1 MFPREVI
8 WGLFFVFQI
17 SIGFM
22 GNSLLFMLCVYIFL
36 DKNHVKKP
44 IDLICVHLTSVNAL
58 TILFKLIP
66 DIVSSFGIK
75 HFLDDVGC
83 KATLYIYRVTR
94 GLSICTTALLSGYQA
109 ITISPVHSRWAW
121 LRSKLSICIYSS
133 FLFFWI
139 TNMLIYSYIIET
151 VEADHNVT
159 IVGLEYS
166 TLHCQTNH
174 LRQNHSVAFG
184 SVVIIRDLL
193 FVILMVWSSL
203 YTVNLL
209 YKHHQRAQ
217 HIHSPSL
224 SPQSSPEIKAT
235 HTILLLVS
243 CFVFFHCSNNFIVFY
258 LFHKPEK
265 NSRLKRIIGIF
276 SSCYPTVCPF
286 VLLKNSKI
294 TSRLTSSLSKLRIIF
309 S

>member
-1 MFPREVI
+1 MFSSDAILGFLFISLICV
-8 WGLFFVFQI
+8 GL
-17 SIGFM
+17 M
-22 GNSLLFMLCVYIFL
+22 GNLVLFLLYIDTFL
-36 DKNHVKKP
+36 TQSCLKKP
-44 IDLICVHLTSVNAL
+44 IDVIFIHLTLVNVL

-66 DIVSSFGIK
+66 DIVSSFGVK

-83 KATLYIYRVTR
+83 KATLYIHRVTR

-109 ITISPVHSRWAW
+109 ITISPIHSRWAW
-121 LRSKLSICIYSS
+121 LRSKLSMCIYSS

-139 TNMLIYSYIIET
+139 TNMLIYIYIIET

-159 IVGLEYS
+159 IVGLECS
-166 TLHCQTNH
+166 TLHCQTNQ
-174 LRQNHSVAFG
+174 LGQNHSVAFG

-193 FVILMVWSSL
+193 FVILVMWSSL

-209 YKHHQRAQ
+209 YKHRQRAQ

-243 CFVFFHCSNNFIVFY
+243 CFVFFHCSNNFVVCY
-258 LFHKPEK
+258 LFHKP
-265 NSRLKRIIGIF
+265 
-276 SSCYPTVCPF
+276 
-286 VLLKNSKI
+286 
-294 TSRLTSSLSKLRIIF
+294 
-309 S
+309 

>member
-1 MFPREVI
+1 MFSSDAI
-8 WGLFFVFQI
+8 LGFFFISLICIGL
-17 SIGFM
+17 M
-22 GNSLLFMLCVYIFL
+22 GNLVLFTLYIDTFL
-36 DKNHVKKP
+36 TQSCLKKP
-44 IDLICVHLTSVNAL
+44 IDVIFIHLTLVNVL

-66 DIVSSFGIK
+66 DVMPSFGERY
-75 HFLDDVGC
+75 FLDDVGC
-83 KATLYIYRVTR
+83 KTTLYIYRVTR

-133 FLFFWI
+133 FLSFWI

-159 IVGLEYS
+159 IVGLEYL